1 MNDNVQIKYGSILAL
16 GLVIASLIWAV
27 AFYQSKLLDDTLS
40 VTGSAKSRVKADIVK
55 FSFTLQRQS
64 SEGRI
69 STDHALLARDREA
82 AVAFLEKEGIAKE
95 TIQILPPSTDEY
107 YSNDTSVR
115 KYTLRQQITIQSEE
129 VDKITELASRIQDL
143 AREGAVI
150 QALPPEYLVSKL
162 SEYRVSLLA
171 EAVKDARARAEAIAT
186 ANGRRVGDL
195 KSAASGV
202 VQVLAPNSIDVSDYG
217 QYDTMN
223 LEKDVM
229 VTVRGTF
236 FVK

>member
-1 MNDNVQIKYGSILAL
+1 MNDNVQIKYGTILSV

-40 VTGSAKSRVKADIVK
+40 VTGSAKTRVKADVVK

-69 STDHALLARDREA
+69 SADHALLARDRDA
-82 AVAFLEKEGIAKE
+82 AVAFLEKEGVAKDA
-95 TIQILPPSTDEY
+95 IQILPPLTDEY

-115 KYTLRQQITIQSEE
+115 KYTLRQQITVQSGE
-129 VDKITELASRIQDL
+129 VDKITTLASRIQDL
-143 AREGAVI
+143 AKEGAVI

-162 SEYRVSLLA
+162 AEYRVSLLA
-171 EAVKDARARAEAIAT
+171 EAVKDARARAEAIAS
-186 ANGRRVGDL
+186 ANGRRVGGL

-229 VTVRGTF
+229 VTVRGSF